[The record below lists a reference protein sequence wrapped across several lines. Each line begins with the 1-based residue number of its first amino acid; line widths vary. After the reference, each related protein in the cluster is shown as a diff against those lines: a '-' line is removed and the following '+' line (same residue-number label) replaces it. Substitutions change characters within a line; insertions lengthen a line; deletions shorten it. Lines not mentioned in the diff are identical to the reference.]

1 MKTNFKKIVIVL
13 VIIAIIAG
21 VITYF
26 INKNKKPEYVEYEPQ
41 EEISDEQERKTM
53 ISLYFVNKTTRNVEP
68 EARMLDVKT
77 LIKDPYTVII
87 NMLIDGPK
95 NGNHDNVIPE
105 GTTLIG
111 TSLEG
116 DTLKINFSSEFVE
129 NHIGGKEEEEKTIE
143 CLVNS
148 LTELTE
154 VNSIKILINGEEN
167 AKFKDGEIDFS
178 QNFIRN
184 E

>member
-95 NGNHDNVIPE
+95 NENHSKTIPE
-105 GTTLIG
+105 RTQLLGTELKGETL
-111 TSLEG
+111 
-116 DTLKINFSSEFVE
+116 TLNFSEEFLNSE
-129 NHIGGKEEEEKTIE
+129 NSQDAMK
-143 CLVNS
+143 CLVKT

-154 VNSIKILINGEEN
+154 VNSIKVLINGEE
-167 AKFKDGEIDFS
+167 KDNLKDTYV
-178 QNFIRN
+178 RN